1 MTPTE
6 VNSSVWS
13 RRVREAD
20 CQLDHRSSNLRL
32 GRSINFSPI
41 LESESRSELPL
52 WFLFVVGG
60 VAICYGFGS
69 AFLGTLFAAVIF
81 FFFLRAPF
89 DQASV
94 RTGRL
99 NTIYM
104 IVAGA
109 AISYVLSA
117 SPLLC
122 VQKKQLGCVASGRE
136 KHAPASQW
144 VETTDSNARISEEK
158 HEIES
163 V

>member
-1 MTPTE
+1 MIEKRT
-6 VNSSVWS
+6 VNSTIGVLICGWAAASTSLLFWNQKS
-13 RRVREAD
+13 R
-20 CQLDHRSSNLRL
+20 LD
-32 GRSINFSPI
+32 
-41 LESESRSELPL
+41 LPL

-60 VAICYGFGS
+60 VAVCYGFGS

-81 FFFLRAPF
+81 FVFLRAPF
-89 DQASV
+89 DHVAVQ
-94 RTGRL
+94 TGRL
-99 NTIYM
+99 NVIYM

-122 VQKKQLGCVASGRE
+122 AHKKQLGCVASGRE

-144 VETTDSNARISEEK
+144 VEATDSNARISEEK